1 MLNTNGFGS
10 VKQKIVFNLPTT
22 VANAVK
28 NEVGFELVS
37 DAAGSN
43 QGRSVGIWY
52 RWTTRRGDDESIVI
66 ELGIHLNSITND
78 WEIDWLQ
85 SDWI

>member
-10 VKQKIVFNLPTT
+10 VKQKIVFNLPAT
-22 VANAVK
+22 VANAFK

-37 DAAGSN
+37 YAAGSN

-52 RWTTRRGDDESIVI
+52 RCTTRRGDDESIVI

-85 SDWI
+85 SN